1 MEKINTQGVAIPRLG
16 LGTYRLEDGTG
27 QPMIE
32 RAMALGFRHI
42 DTASMY
48 GNEATVGAAIAASG
62 IDRNELFVTT
72 KVWYDELAPDA
83 MLRAF
88 DTSLGKLKLDYVD
101 LYMIHWPATGMDL
114 DASLKALM
122 SLRERGLTRAI
133 GVCNFNMPMIRHA
146 VDTVGAPIA
155 CLQVEYHPFLSQQP
169 LLEYL
174 RSKNIPLTAYSPLAK
189 GRATSNSAL
198 MDIGRK
204 HGVSAAQIAIAWL
217 MDQDGIIAIP
227 KASRPESQ
235 KANLDALSIRLD
247 DEDRSAIA
255 ALPKDQRFVNPSFA
269 PEWDAKAL

>member
-16 LGTYRLEDGTG
+16 LGTYRLADGSG

-32 RAMALGFRHI
+32 SALALGFRHI

-62 IDRNELFVTT
+62 IARNEIFVTT
-72 KVWYDELAPDA
+72 KVWHDQLAPDA

-88 DTSLGKLKLDYVD
+88 DTSLGKLNLDYVD
-101 LYMIHWPATGMDL
+101 LYMIHWPAKGMDL
-114 DASLKALM
+114 NASLKALM

-133 GVCNFNMPMIRHA
+133 GVCNLNLPMMRHA
-146 VDTVGAPIA
+146 VDKVGAPIA

-169 LLEYL
+169 MLQYL
-174 RSKNIPLTAYSPLAK
+174 RSKDIPLTAYSPLAQ
-189 GRATSNSAL
+189 GRAASNPVL
-198 MDIGRK
+198 MEIGRK
-204 HGVSAAQIAIAWL
+204 HGVAAAQIAIAWL

-247 DEDRSAIA
+247 DEDRAAIA

-269 PEWDAKAL
+269 PEWDTKAL

>member
-155 CLQVEYHPFLSQQP
+155 CLQVEY
-169 LLEYL
+169 
-174 RSKNIPLTAYSPLAK
+174 
-189 GRATSNSAL
+189 
-198 MDIGRK
+198 
-204 HGVSAAQIAIAWL
+204 
-217 MDQDGIIAIP
+217 
-227 KASRPESQ
+227 
-235 KANLDALSIRLD
+235 
-247 DEDRSAIA
+247 
-255 ALPKDQRFVNPSFA
+255 
-269 PEWDAKAL
+269 